1 MKLLSNSKVSL
12 WGLFF
17 ILFLLFISK
26 QGTCQNNEVVFEKL
40 TIRDGLSHNNVYT
53 IIQDSLGYMWF
64 GTQDG
69 LNRYD
74 GQSIS
79 VFRHDPTNPNSLSTG
94 NFGKIHQDRH
104 GYYWFGTFGGGIDR
118 YDPKTNTFK
127 NYPQNPKDPN
137 SISNNQILFIFED
150 RAGTLWFGTP
160 DGGLNRFNRETDNF
174 TRFQS
179 DPNNPTS
186 LSHNRAKCMCQT
198 SDGTLWVG
206 TLRGLNKFNEK
217 DGSFKNFTHNP
228 ANPNSLGANII
239 QNMVVDNKGII
250 WIATYE
256 GGLNRFDPSTNT
268 FKRFTNNPNN
278 QNSISDNKTNCIF
291 IDSENY
297 IWIGTYDGGLNKFD
311 PNTETFTH
319 YKHNPNDPKSISSNR
334 VEFLYE
340 DKSKVLWIGTR
351 GGGINKIDLKP
362 QKFNNLTHST
372 NQETGFPQYA
382 VMAINSDKKGNVW
395 IGSDGGGLVKFD
407 PRSNSYT
414 HFNRAQSASSTL
426 SSNRIWALLFDR
438 DSILWVGTYQNGLF
452 SIELKNEKYNF
463 KQYQNIPSEPSS
475 LSHNQVNALMEDNEG
490 NIWIATANGLNK
502 LEKMGNTYKISRYYH
517 SIAGSNAF
525 VDNYIN
531 SMDQD
536 NKGRIW
542 VGSYQSGL
550 IEFDPKLEKF
560 IPHIPT
566 NTDTSLF
573 LGKLK
578 LLTIFEDS
586 HNSLWIGTESSGLL
600 QYDYNK
606 NQYFPHPNNKSLS
619 QNMINDIIED
629 DSENLWISSTRG
641 ISRYSLKT
649 KSFSFYTINDGIE
662 GAGFNRNAT
671 HKSANGTLYFGSNA
685 GITYFKPEQVT
696 NNPYI
701 PKVTVT
707 DFKILNHSVW
717 DKSLTPLISSY
728 FEKNEIVLTHKDYF
742 FSIHFASFD
751 YTNPTKNNYKY
762 KLEGFN
768 DDWIEIGTSNSATF
782 TNLNPGT
789 YIFKVAGSNNDK
801 IWNDKPVEL
810 KIRIV
815 PPIWKRTWFYAL
827 EALFIAFVIFLYIKY
842 RTRKL
847 TRDKRILEE
856 NVTQRTLEINN
867 KKQELENTLEKL
879 KSTQAQLIQSEKMA
893 SVGILTAGI
902 AHEINNPL
910 NYIQGGIT
918 ALESY
923 INENVKEHSSEVNPL
938 IEIIEE
944 GIKRTSQIVRTV
956 NRFNRS
962 IENSEEDCDIHAIID
977 NCLLMLRYQM
987 TNRVSIEK
995 NYHKTPLLLQ
1005 ANEGKLHQV
1014 FLNIL
1019 TNAEQ
1024 AIDANGKIIIT
1035 TGIEN
1040 SSFFITIADNGC
1052 GISKENMSK
1061 ISDPFFT
1068 TKDPGKGTGL
1078 GLSIVYSIIQEHNGG
1093 IKYKSEVGNGTTVTI
1108 LLPIKN

>member
-1 MKLLSNSKVSL
+1 MKSLSNVKICF
-12 WGLFF
+12 WRFIF
-17 ILFLLFISK
+17 ILSLLFLAK
-26 QGTCQNNEVVFEKL
+26 QGVCQNNEVVFEKL
-40 TIRDGLSHNNVYT
+40 TIRDGLSHNNVYS

-79 VFRHDPTNPNSLSTG
+79 VFRHDPTNSNSLSTS
-94 NFGKIHQDRH
+94 NFGKIHQDRL
-104 GYYWFGTFGGGIDR
+104 GYYWFGTFGGGVDR

-127 NYPQNPKDPN
+127 NYPQNPKDTN

-150 RAGTLWFGTP
+150 QAGTLWFGTP
-160 DGGLNRFNRETDNF
+160 DGGLNRYNRKTDNF
-174 TRFQS
+174 TRFKNDPS
-179 DPNNPTS
+179 DPNS
-186 LSHNRAKCMCQT
+186 LNHNRAKCMCQT
-198 SDGTLWVG
+198 NDGTLWVG
-206 TLRGLNKFNEK
+206 TLHGLNKFNEK
-217 DGSFKNFTHNP
+217 KGTFTHFSHDPENS
-228 ANPNSLGANII
+228 NSLGANII
-239 QNMVVDNKGII
+239 QNMVADKNGNI

-256 GGLNRFDPSTNT
+256 GGLNRFDPATNT
-268 FKRFTNNPNN
+268 FIRFTNDPNSK
-278 QNSISDNKTNCIF
+278 NSISDNKVNCIF

-319 YKHNPNDPKSISSNR
+319 YKHNPNNPNSISSNR
-334 VEFLYE
+334 IEYLYE
-340 DKSKVLWIGTR
+340 DKAKVLWIGTR
-351 GGGINKIDLKP
+351 GGGINKFDLKP
-362 QKFNNLTHST
+362 HKFNNLTYIAGKAEGT
-372 NQETGFPQYA
+372 PQYA

-395 IGSDGGGLVKFD
+395 IGTDGGGLIKYNPKEYSF
-407 PRSNSYT
+407 T
-414 HFNRAQSASSTL
+414 HFNKGQSKSSTI

-438 DSILWVGTYQNGLF
+438 DSTLWVGTYLDGLF
-452 SIELKNEKYNF
+452 SIKYKNEKYNI
-463 KQYQNIPSEPSS
+463 KQYQSVPNDPSS
-475 LSHNQVNALMEDNEG
+475 LSHNQVNALMEDNVG
-490 NIWIATANGLNK
+490 NIWIATSNGLNK
-502 LEKMGNTYKISRYYH
+502 LVKQGNTIKISRYYH
-517 SIAGSNAF
+517 SVEGSNAF

-531 SMDQD
+531 SMAQD
-536 NKGRIW
+536 KKGRIW
-542 VGSYQSGL
+542 IGSYQGGL
-550 IEFDPKLEKF
+550 IEFDPKREKF
-560 IPHIPT
+560 TPHIPA
-566 NTDTSLF
+566 NIDTSTF
-573 LGKLK
+573 LGKIK

-586 HNSLWIGTESSGLL
+586 HYNLWVGTESSGLL
-600 QYDYNK
+600 QYNYEK
-606 NQYFPHPNNKSLS
+606 NQYLPHPNNISLS

-629 DSENLWISSTRG
+629 DEENLWISSTRG
-641 ISRYSLKT
+641 ISKYSLKT
-649 KSFSFYTINDGIE
+649 KSFNFYTVTDGIE

-701 PKVTVT
+701 PKITVT

-717 DKSLTPLISSY
+717 DKNLMPPH
-728 FEKNEIVLTHKDYF
+728 FAKNEIELTHKDYF

-751 YTNPTKNNYKY
+751 YTNPTKNGYKY

-768 DDWIEIGTSNSATF
+768 DDWVEIGTNNSATF

-789 YIFKVAGSNNDK
+789 YFFKVTGSNNDK
-801 IWNDKPVEL
+801 IWNEKPAEL

-815 PPIWKRTWFYAL
+815 PPIWRRTWFYLL
-827 EALFIAFVIFLYIKY
+827 EALLITLAIFTYIKY

-856 NVTQRTLEINN
+856 NVTQRTLEINS

-918 ALESY
+918 ALETY
-923 INENVKEHSSEVNPL
+923 IHENAKEHLSEIDPL

-944 GIKRTSQIVRTV
+944 GVKRTSQIVRTV

-962 IENSEEDCDIHAIID
+962 VESSTEDCDIHAIID

-987 TNRVSIEK
+987 HSRVTIEK
-995 NYHKTPLLLQ
+995 NYCNAPLLMQ

-1024 AIDANGKIIIT
+1024 AIDTNGKIIIT
-1035 TGIEN
+1035 TGNEN

-1078 GLSIVYSIIQEHNGG
+1078 GLSIVYSIIKDHNGS
-1093 IKYKSEVGNGTTVTI
+1093 ITYESEVGKGTMVKI
-1108 LLPIKN
+1108 LLPTTN